1 MTDYSATM
9 IWRALP
15 YVEERLK
22 AGLWNAQVLLAE
34 LQALAIIEG
43 SRRMKSPHELRYE
56 SQDLLVQFLRSELTI
71 AATFVRSA
79 VNAGDSGHTKHFA
92 YAREG
97 AEKAI
102 ETIRR
107 SVGRVQDVQ
116 IRAEIVA
123 QLAELERTIS
133 TL

>member
-1 MTDYSATM
+1 
-9 IWRALP
+9 
-15 YVEERLK
+15 
-22 AGLWNAQVLLAE
+22 
-34 LQALAIIEG
+34 
-43 SRRMKSPHELRYE
+43 MKSPHELRYE
-56 SQDLLVQFLRSELTI
+56 SQDLLVQFLRTELTI

-79 VNAGDSGHTKHFA
+79 VNARDSGPTKHFA

-107 SVGRVQDVQ
+107 SVGRVQDIQ
-116 IRAEIVA
+116 IRAEIVE

>member
-22 AGLWNAQVLLAE
+22 AGLSNAQALLPE

-56 SQDLLVQFLRSELTI
+56 SQDLLVQFLRTELTI
-71 AATFVRSA
+71 AFTRAASQ
-79 VNAGDSGHTKHFA
+79 K
-92 YAREG
+92 AR
-97 AEKAI
+97 
-102 ETIRR
+102 R
-107 SVGRVQDVQ
+107 
-116 IRAEIVA
+116 
-123 QLAELERTIS
+123 
-133 TL
+133 